1 MQRNEVKIGMYVE
14 WKGDYEE
21 SGKVIS
27 IDKQGWVTI
36 EGPDSERGPQEFN
49 VHCSQLEEA

>member
-27 IDKQGWVTI
+27 ISDQGWVVI